1 MKKNIA
7 VITMLLISIS
17 PLTAFSYYFVN
28 NDQINI
34 RADSTIASSSLGL
47 LSKDEQVEVV
57 EQSSGWFKIKLPK
70 YYKAYVWG
78 TYIKRLSKLRGQVL
92 ASRLNMRREPSLES
106 VIIGQLPQETVV
118 VVKGKTGD
126 WLEILAYPFATGWVH
141 KKFISE
147 NTTEENEKE
156 EMLLS
161 VFIAE
166 SIKSLSTADQEEK
179 KIIIDEVTAKG
190 PNTITLIE
198 MYLDTKNETLTYDMI
213 NILTRLGK
221 SSSKLTSYFLKK
233 SESTSIDI
241 SSVYLDVLQN
251 ILEVQEE
258 RVAYY
263 YLTTQGKLS
272 EEEIET
278 IREKYRKIHEKNIL
292 SRKANVNIL

>member
-34 RADSTIASSSLGL
+34 RADSTVASSSLGL
-47 LSKDEQVEVV
+47 LSKDEQIEVV

-221 SSSKLTSYFLKK
+221 SNSKLTSYFLKK

-292 SRKANVNIL
+292 SREANVNIL